1 MINRFLKPGLIDL
14 MIILCLL
21 VAGVNLLAYP
31 GGRRSADQNIA
42 GCSLPTG
49 NFELLNQD
57 GRLQP
62 ADESTGKVTGFL
74 GRRASGEI
82 QLTTADGFTPNVTP
96 CLSGKLSTEQPDSL
110 PLHE

>member
-1 MINRFLKPGLIDL
+1 MINRFLKLGLIDL

-21 VAGVNLLAYP
+21 VAGVNLLAYL
-31 GGRRSADQNIA
+31 GGRSADQSIA
-42 GCSLPTG
+42 DCSLPTG

-62 ADESTGKVTGFL
+62 VDKSTGKVIGFL